1 MKAEFQT
8 LKVKLVSGSE
18 EDSVYL
24 RLSPQPS
31 LPQKDSQRGLGPPPT
46 VSVGDCIR
54 SDMHVNT
61 MVTIAEGPFFKCE
74 AETVSLRN

>member
-1 MKAEFQT
+1 MRTFRGRLTGAIP
-8 LKVKLVSGSE
+8 LKLVSGSE

-31 LPQKDSQRGLGPPPT
+31 LPQKDSQNAPG

-61 MVTIAEGPFFKCE
+61 MVTVAEGPFFKCE